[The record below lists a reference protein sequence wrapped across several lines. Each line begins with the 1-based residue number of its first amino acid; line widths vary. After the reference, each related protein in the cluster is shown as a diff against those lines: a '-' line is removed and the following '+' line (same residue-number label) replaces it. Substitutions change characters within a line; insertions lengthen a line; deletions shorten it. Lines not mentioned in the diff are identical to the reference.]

1 MRSMEFSGRS
11 VDEAVFHGLQEMGL
25 SIDEVEI
32 ETLQT
37 ESKGIFGIGAKM
49 ALVRLT
55 EREPEY
61 VLEKQTELA
70 ELAKHEPA
78 PQQAPKE
85 RQERP
90 AREGRERTSRNQRGG
105 HPARENREE
114 APAAPQYAYSL
125 ELAQELPAAQFLK
138 ELLQKMGVEA
148 QVLACN
154 TEDGLRLRIDSKSM
168 GILIGRRGETL
179 DALQYITSLVVNR
192 NRKQE
197 GYLRVTLDTEDYRSK
212 REETL
217 RRLARKQASRVKA
230 TGRSIA
236 LEPMNPYERRVLHAS
251 LQNNPY
257 VTTHSE
263 GEEPNR
269 RVVIEPK
276 R

>member
-11 VDEAVFHGLQEMGL
+11 VDEAVFHGLMEMGV

-32 ETLQT
+32 ETLQG
-37 ESKGIFGIGAKM
+37 ESKGLFGIGAKM
-49 ALVRLT
+49 ARVRLT
-55 EREPEY
+55 ERDPSY
-61 VLEKQTELA
+61 LA
-70 ELAKHEPA
+70 DQMEADAAQARREESPSRPPRAEA
-78 PQQAPKE
+78 P
-85 RQERP
+85 R
-90 AREGRERTSRNQRGG
+90 REGR
-105 HPARENREE
+105 
-114 APAAPQYAYSL
+114 APQNAAPRRERAPEPVEPAVEYAYSR
-125 ELAQELPAAQFLK
+125 ELADNLPAAAFLK
-138 ELLQKMGVEA
+138 EMLHHMGIEA
-148 QVLACN
+148 TIAAAEV
-154 TEDGLRLRIDSKSM
+154 EDGIRLRIDSDVM

-179 DALQYITSLVVNR
+179 DALQYITSLVVNK

-197 GYLRVTLDTEDYRSK
+197 GYVRVTLDTEDYRAK

-217 RRLARKQASRVKA
+217 RRLARRQASRA
-230 TGRSIA
+230 RSIGRPVA

-269 RVVIEPK
+269 RVIITPN